1 MLKQMLETIYDH
13 QLIEKNDKIVVGL
26 SGGPDSLAL
35 IHALYHFKE
44 SLQID
49 LVAVHIN
56 HMFRGVLADADEQ
69 FVKTFCELHDI
80 PIYSYRI
87 DVGEYAKEIGTSF
100 EDAGRKV
107 RYQYFQKVLIKEK
120 AQKIAVA
127 QNKNDLIETFFIN
140 LFRGSGVD
148 GLASIDYKRDQIY
161 IRPLLDVDRNS
172 IEAYCLENALNPRRD
187 HTNDENDY
195 LRNKIRNDLLPS
207 LKAVYNPSLDQTL
220 YKTIKIMKREK
231 EFWQKHTEHVF
242 KDSCKWEENKVRIS
256 KKGYDLLHEAEQL
269 QLLRHAILKVRGNLT
284 NISSDMLK
292 RIRLLSKTGTFVDI
306 DFNNRVLLSYDEL
319 IIEHKVYSSV
329 EVAPVLEKKK
339 VSRQV
344 YEKVKNSIDTSD
356 IIAVD
361 EATISG
367 NLILRHREDGDVFV
381 PIGMSGH
388 KKIKDFFIDEK
399 IAKEKRNQI
408 WLICDD
414 EKIVW
419 VHGMRMNDMC
429 KITNKT
435 ENILL
440 ISFND
445 IVEALELC

>member
-1 MLKQMLETIYDH
+1 MLKQMLETIYNH
-13 QLIEKNDKIVVGL
+13 QLIEEHDKIVVGL

-35 IHALYHFKE
+35 IHALYHFRE
-44 SLQID
+44 SLQIE

-56 HMFRGVLADADEQ
+56 HMFRGVLADADED
-69 FVKTFCELHDI
+69 FVKNFCKLHQI
-80 PIYSYRI
+80 PMYSYRI

-100 EDAGRKV
+100 EDAGRRV
-107 RYQYFQKVLIKEK
+107 RYQYFEKVLIKEN

-161 IRPLLDVDRNS
+161 IRPLLDVDRNA

-207 LKAVYNPSLDQTL
+207 LKMVYNPSLDQTL

-231 EFWQKHTEHVF
+231 AFWQKHSELLF
-242 KDSCKWEENKVRIS
+242 KESCKGEENKVRIS
-256 KKGYDLLHEAEQL
+256 KKAYDLMHEAEKL
-269 QLLRHAILKVRGNLT
+269 QLLRYAISKVRGNLT
-284 NISSDMLK
+284 NISSDILEQ
-292 RIRLLSKTGTFVDI
+292 ILLLSKTGTFVDL
-306 DFNNRVLLSYDEL
+306 DFNHRVLLSYDEL
-319 IIEHKVYSSV
+319 IIQKEVISGV
-329 EVAPVLEKKK
+329 EIMPVLREKKI
-339 VSRQV
+339 SRQV
-344 YEKVKNSIDTSD
+344 YEKVKQNMKTSD
-356 IIAVD
+356 IVAVD
-361 EATISG
+361 AATIQG
-367 NLILRHREDGDVFV
+367 NLILRHRKDGDVFV
-381 PIGMSGH
+381 PMGMSGH

-399 IAKEKRNQI
+399 VPKEKRNHI
-408 WLICDD
+408 WLVCDD

-419 VHGMRMNDMC
+419 VHGMRMNNMC
-429 KITNKT
+429 KVTNKT

>member
-1 MLKQMLETIYDH
+1 MLETIYDH
-13 QLIEKNDKIVVGL
+13 HLIEEHDKIVVGL

-35 IHALYHFKE
+35 IHALYHFRE
-44 SLQID
+44 SLKIN

-56 HMFRGVLADADEQ
+56 HMFRGTLADEDEK
-69 FVKTFCELHDI
+69 FVKTFCELHHI
-80 PIYSYRI
+80 PVYSYRI

-100 EDAGRKV
+100 EDAGRRV
-107 RYQYFQKVLIKEK
+107 RYQYFQKVLVKES

-148 GLASIDYKRDQIY
+148 GLASIDYRRDQIY
-161 IRPLLDVDRNS
+161 IRPLLDVDRTS

-195 LRNKIRNDLLPS
+195 LRNKIRNELIPS

-231 EFWQKHTEHVF
+231 AFWKKHTEYLF
-242 KDSCKWEENKVRIS
+242 ENCCKWEENKVSVS
-256 KKGYDLLHEAEQL
+256 KKAYDLLHEAEQL
-269 QLLRHAILKVRGNLT
+269 QLLRYVISKVRGNLT
-284 NISSDMLK
+284 NISSDMLEQ
-292 RIRLLSKTGTFVDI
+292 IQWLTKTGTFVNLDPN
-306 DFNNRVLLSYDEL
+306 FRVSLSYDEL
-319 IIEHKVYSSV
+319 IIEHKVASCV
-329 EVAPVLEKKK
+329 KVLPVLERKR
-339 VSRQV
+339 VSRQD
-344 YEKVKNSIDTSD
+344 YEKIKENLNIFEVV
-356 IIAVD
+356 AVD
-361 EATISG
+361 ESTIRG
-367 NLILRHREDGDVFV
+367 DLILRHREDGDVFV
-381 PIGMSGH
+381 PLGMSGH

-399 IAKEKRNQI
+399 IPKEKRNQI

>member
-1 MLKQMLETIYDH
+1 MLETIYDH
-13 QLIEKNDKIVVGL
+13 HLIEKNDKIIVGL

-56 HMFRGVLADADEQ
+56 HMFRGVLADEDER
-69 FVKTFCELHDI
+69 FVKSFCELNEI

-100 EDAGRKV
+100 EDAGRRV
-107 RYQYFQKVLIKEK
+107 RYQYFQKVLVKEG

-127 QNKNDLIETFFIN
+127 QNKNDLIETFLIN

-161 IRPLLDVDRNS
+161 IRPLLDVDRPS

-207 LKAVYNPSLDQTL
+207 LMAVYNPSLDQTL
-220 YKTIKIMKREK
+220 YKTIQIMKQEK
-231 EFWQKHTEHVF
+231 EFWQKHTKYMFEN
-242 KDSCKWEENKVRIS
+242 SCKWEENKVRIS
-256 KKGYDLLHEAEQL
+256 KCEYDLLHEAEQL
-269 QLLRHAILKVRGNLT
+269 QLLRYSISKVRGNLT

-292 RIRLLSKTGTFVDI
+292 RIRLLSKTGTFVDL
-306 DFNNRVLLSYDEL
+306 DLKHRVLLSYDEL
-319 IIEHKVYSSV
+319 IVEQRVYSYV
-329 EVAPVLEKKK
+329 EERPILEQKKI
-339 VSRQV
+339 SIQAYEQV
-344 YEKVKNSIDTSD
+344 KQNIDTSE

-367 NLILRHREDGDVFV
+367 DLILRHRKDGDNFV
-381 PIGMSGH
+381 PMGMSGH

-399 IAKEKRNQI
+399 VPKEERDQI

-419 VHGMRMNDMC
+419 VHGMRMNDKC

-435 ENILL
+435 KNILL